1 MARSGQKLLPSAAPR
16 DYPHFMEQEIRFC
29 TVEGRRLAY
38 ATVGEGP
45 LLVLPTWWLSHLEL
59 DWQQPDVRTFVEQ
72 LAARHRVVRYDRL
85 GAGLSDRD
93 VDFASITHETE
104 VRTLEALVDHLGE
117 ERCSL
122 LALSCAGTLSARY
135 AVLHPRRVRSLVF
148 YNSFADGR
156 KLASPEL
163 GAAMVGLT
171 RADWRV
177 GSRLLASLFLPR
189 GASADISQRARY
201 KRAAAGAEA
210 AARFLELNFSADARD
225 ECRRL
230 RVPTLVL
237 QRQSDSAVD
246 ARLGRELA
254 ALIPGARFVPLAGR
268 GHYPWDGDPREGLR
282 AIASFLEGPAPS
294 ANGSSPLTSRETEVL
309 QLVAAGLNNRQIA
322 SSLVVSE
329 HTVHRH
335 VANILRK
342 LAQSSR
348 AGAAAHA
355 ARVGLI

>member
-1 MARSGQKLLPSAAPR
+1 
-16 DYPHFMEQEIRFC
+16 MEQEIRFC
-29 TVEGRRLAY
+29 TVDGRRLAY

-59 DWQQPDVRTFVEQ
+59 DWQQPDLRTFIEQ

-93 VDFASITHETE
+93 VDLAAITHESE
-104 VRTLEALVDHLGE
+104 LRTLESLVDHLGE
-117 ERCSL
+117 EHCSL
-122 LALSCAGTLSARY
+122 LALSCAGTLAARY
-135 AVLHPRRVRSLVF
+135 ALRNPRRIRALVF
-148 YNSFADGR
+148 YNSYAHGR
-156 KLASPEL
+156 DLATPEL
-163 GAAMVGLT
+163 GDSIVALT

-177 GSRLLASLFLPR
+177 GSRLLASLFMPR
-189 GASADISQRARY
+189 GASTDITQRARM

-210 AARFLELNFSADARD
+210 AARFLELNFSADARA
-225 ECRRL
+225 ECRQLRL
-230 RVPTLVL
+230 PTLVL
-237 QRQSDSAVD
+237 QRQSDSTVAS
-246 ARLGRELA
+246 RLGRELA

-282 AIASFLEGPAPS
+282 AIASFLEGPVPS
-294 ANGSSPLTSRETEVL
+294 VNGSSPLTSRETEVL
-309 QLVAAGLNNRQIA
+309 QLVAAGLNNREIA

-355 ARVGLI
+355 ARAGLI

>member
-1 MARSGQKLLPSAAPR
+1 
-16 DYPHFMEQEIRFC
+16 MEQEIRFC
-29 TVEGRRLAY
+29 PVGGRRVAY
-38 ATVGEGP
+38 ASVGEGP
-45 LLVLPTWWLSHLEL
+45 LLVMPTWWLSHLEL
-59 DWQQPDVRTFVEQ
+59 DWQQPEVRGFLEH
-72 LAARHRVVRYDRL
+72 LALTNRVVRYDRL

-93 VDFASITHETE
+93 IDFAVVTHEDE

-117 ERCSL
+117 EQCSL
-122 LALSCAGTLSARY
+122 LALSCAGTLAARY
-135 AVLHPRRVRSLVF
+135 TRRHPERVRSLVF
-148 YNSFADGR
+148 YNSYAHGR
-156 KLASPEL
+156 DLATPEL
-163 GAAMVGLT
+163 GASIVALT

-189 GASADISQRARY
+189 GAATDVAQRARY

-225 ECRRL
+225 ECPHLRL
-230 RVPTLVL
+230 PTLVL
-237 QRQSDSAVD
+237 QRQSDSTVSS
-246 ARLGRELA
+246 RLGRELA
-254 ALIPGARFVPLAGR
+254 SLIPGARFVPLAGR
-268 GHYPWDGDPREGLR
+268 GHYPWDGDAREGLG
-282 AIASFLEGPAPS
+282 AIASFLEAPAG
-294 ANGSSPLTSRETEVL
+294 AQLNGNGNGNGASPLTSRETEVL
-309 QLVAAGLNNRQIA
+309 RLVAAGLNNRQIA

-342 LAQSSR
+342 LAQPSR